1 MPGLNFKAPFV
12 TTVDQVV
19 VRPETNTLEM
29 ITAITRDGISNTFH
43 DIQVISY
50 APEHMIIPLIKGYGR
65 NFKKALVFD
74 RISEELRTFCAN
86 HTIDEV
92 YNTMFL
98 DVAPY
103 VRAKVVSHVE
113 TLLNGSITIVN
124 LVVPKP
130 DIPADIAQNYKQVS
144 NLPSSASKISV

>member
-12 TTVDQVV
+12 TTLDQVV
-19 VRPETNTLEM
+19 IRPETTTLES

-74 RISEELRTFCAN
+74 RIRSQSFTSLMADFSLHLAGALIE
-86 HTIDEV
+86 H
-92 YNTMFL
+92 FL
-98 DVAPY
+98 
-103 VRAKVVSHVE
+103 E
-113 TLLNGSITIVN
+113 G
-124 LVVPKP
+124 
-130 DIPADIAQNYKQVS
+130 IAQLS
-144 NLPSSASKISV
+144 TLAH